1 MAKIIFYGED
11 VAKLVEDF
19 MNKIRA
25 NGARKASFIDAKDIE
40 ERTKISIA
48 DKSTTITTTLTSIA
62 GLISDLFI
70 LYPCSGTISITCCHS
85 PITSNFFYSF
95 K

>member
-1 MAKIIFYGED
+1 MAKIIFYEEE

-25 NGARKASFIDAKDIE
+25 NGARKAAFIDAKDIE

-48 DKSTTITTTLTSIA
+48 DK
-62 GLISDLFI
+62 
-70 LYPCSGTISITCCHS
+70 
-85 PITSNFFYSF
+85 
-95 K
+95 